1 MKNLSQFVNFSAV
14 ARHGSFAQAA
24 RELGL
29 APSSVAKSV
38 ARLEKDLGARLFH
51 RTTRSVTLTEEGRL
65 LYDKASL
72 LLEQIEALD
81 LGALRNDD
89 EPAGILRLGTPI
101 GYGERVVLPVLTKL
115 RERHPALDIDL
126 RLSDERVNLVDEG
139 LDAVIRFG
147 ELDDSTLIA
156 RRIDEQPL
164 VLCASPRYLA
174 RHSHIGAVRDLA
186 KHALIAFRM
195 PTTGRERPFEF
206 VENGSTVVFTPDAR
220 ISISHGEALVE
231 AAVLGAGLAQVP
243 AFFARPRF
251 NEGSLV
257 EVLPHCRPAPLIVN
271 LVTPGSRVRP
281 ARLRALID
289 AITSDIGGSTMLS
302 SHSS

>member
-38 ARLEKDLGARLFH
+38 ARLEADLGARLFH

-65 LYDKASL
+65 LYEKASR

-81 LGALRNDD
+81 LGSLRDDD
-89 EPAGILRLGTPI
+89 EPAGILRLGAPV
-101 GYGERVVLPVLTKL
+101 GYGAHVVLPVLARL
-115 RERHPALDIDL
+115 RERYPSLDIDL
-126 RLSDERVNLVDEG
+126 RLSDERVNLIDEG

-147 ELDDSTLIA
+147 ELDDSTMIA
-156 RRIDEQPL
+156 RRIDAQPL
-164 VLCASPRYLA
+164 VLCASPRYLS
-174 RHSHIGAVRDLA
+174 RHAPIDAVKDLA
-186 KHALIAFRM
+186 HHALIAFRM

-206 VENGSTVVFTPDAR
+206 IENGSKVVFPPDAR
-220 ISISHGEALVE
+220 ITISHGEALVE

-243 AFFARPRF
+243 AFFARPRLD
-251 NEGSLV
+251 EGSLI

-271 LVTPGSRVRP
+271 LVTPGSRKRP

-289 AITSDIGGSTMLS
+289 AITSEVGGAGSK
-302 SHSS
+302 HGGV